1 MLSNFRMPGRT
12 TDVFFSLLLHCPSWR
27 YQREL
32 HDGSRMYGPSV
43 GDETGSQWD
52 FMRFLTSNA
61 AQMNSSC
68 SEYAVTEHSL

>member
-1 MLSNFRMPGRT
+1 MHTSACLAEQLTS
-12 TDVFFSLLLHCPSWR
+12 SLHCPSWR

-52 FMRFLTSNA
+52 KLYAFPHIKCGADEQFL
-61 AQMNSSC
+61 
-68 SEYAVTEHSL
+68 

>member
-1 MLSNFRMPGRT
+1 MHSHFRMPGRT

-52 FMRFLTSNA
+52 KLYAFPHIKCGADEQFL
-61 AQMNSSC
+61 
-68 SEYAVTEHSL
+68 